1 MTLLGGAAGRWSES
15 LDGAALGAEGADAA
29 DFDPGRKNR
38 WATGG
43 DLSLRSLRSAQDEA
57 AALHLANRRAAIIV
71 LAFLAA
77 RLAFA
82 FALGFGVDEAYT
94 LPISRE
100 LSLSYFDHPPLHQWI
115 AHFAA
120 RVSGE
125 ALGAR
130 LPFVALFA
138 ATGWLLYRLTS
149 ELFGPRAGLIALFA
163 LNATP
168 FFFASAGTWI
178 VPDGPL
184 LFGLALAAFALARL
198 FFDPNGDER
207 RVWRLWL
214 LVGLGFGLAGLSK
227 YIGALAPLGL
237 LAFLAISPPERRW
250 IRHPAPY
257 VAAMLAGLIV
267 LPVFVWNA
275 QHGWASFVFQGSR
288 GLASGGLKPL
298 GVLRVALGQIAFLSP
313 WLFLPLV
320 AGIVSGLRRWRDG
333 RRLFL
338 LCLSLPPIALF
349 TAAPLWID
357 KGQPHWAMAGWFFA
371 FPLMGAW
378 AQDISVPV
386 RSLRRY
392 ATLSVALLAVLTAGA
407 VVEARTGWLWRLLPA
422 GTTDPTLEVLDWS
435 GLAKA
440 PLLQPSPSF
449 VISTRWRDAGKIALA
464 LGPSVPILVVSDDP
478 RGWTFTNGGAELL
491 GRDGVLIIRPRDL
504 AAARTALAPL
514 FASLGEPEPFT
525 LFRNGAPATDLML
538 VPAKGSIQ
546 PMPYPVRPQ

>member
-1 MTLLGGAAGRWSES
+1 MGLFSVPKPPSLVLAARNRETTGDD
-15 LDGAALGAEGADAA
+15 LDLP
-29 DFDPGRKNR
+29 FV
-38 WATGG
+38 
-43 DLSLRSLRSAQDEA
+43 RSTQDDA
-57 AALHLANRRAAIIV
+57 AALHVANLRAALTI

-82 FALGFGVDEAYT
+82 FALGFGTDEAYT
-94 LPISRE
+94 LPISRD

-115 AHFAA
+115 AHFAG

-149 ELFGPRAGLIALFA
+149 ELFGSRAGLIALFA
-163 LNATP
+163 LNVTP

-184 LFGLALAAFALARL
+184 LFGLALAAFALAPL
-198 FFDPNGDER
+198 FFDPSGDKH

-214 LVGLGFGLAGLSK
+214 LAGLGFGLAGLSK

-237 LAFLAISPPERRW
+237 LAFLAISPSERRW
-250 IRHPAPY
+250 FRHPAPY
-257 VAAMLAGLIV
+257 VAAMLAVLIV

-275 QHGWASFVFQGSR
+275 QHGWTSFIFQGSR
-288 GLASGGLKPL
+288 GLASGGPKPL
-298 GVLRVALGQIAFLSP
+298 QVLRVALGQIAFLSP
-313 WLFLPLV
+313 WLFVPLV

-338 LCLSLPPIALF
+338 LCLSLPPIVLF
-349 TAAPLWID
+349 TAAPLWIE

-378 AQDISVPV
+378 AQDISVPIK
-386 RSLRRY
+386 SLRRY
-392 ATLSVALLAVLTAGA
+392 ATLSVALLALLTAGA

-435 GLAKA
+435 GLVKA
-440 PLLQPSPSF
+440 PLLQPSPAF
-449 VISTRWRDAGKIALA
+449 VISTSWREAGKIALA
-464 LGPSVPILVVSDDP
+464 LGPSIPIFVVSDDP
-478 RGWTFTNGGAELL
+478 RGWKFMKGGAELV
-491 GRDGVLIIRPRDL
+491 GRDGVLIVRPRDL
-504 AAARTALAPL
+504 PGARTALAPL
-514 FASLGEPEPFT
+514 FAFLGEAEPFT
-525 LFRNGAPATDLML
+525 LFRNGAPATELML
-538 VPAKGSIQ
+538 VPAKGSTQ
-546 PMPYPVRPQ
+546 PMPYPLRPQIAPSSN

>member
-1 MTLLGGAAGRWSES
+1 MTPLGGAASGGAET
-15 LDGAALGAEGADAA
+15 LDGSGASGVRADP
-29 DFDPGRKNR
+29 DPGRR
-38 WATGG
+38 SRLVTGG
-43 DLSLRSLRSAQDEA
+43 DAGLGSLRSARDEA
-57 AALHLANRRAAIIV
+57 AALHLANRRAAAIV

-82 FALGFGVDEAYT
+82 FAFGFGVDEAYT
-94 LPISRE
+94 LPISRH

-115 AHFAA
+115 AHFAGLA
-120 RVSGE
+120 SGE
-125 ALGAR
+125 GLAAR

-149 ELFGPRAGLIALFA
+149 ELFGPRAGLVALFG

-178 VPDGPL
+178 MPDGPL
-184 LFGLALAAFALARL
+184 LFGLALAAWALSRL
-198 FFDPNGDER
+198 FFDPGADER

-214 LVGLGFGLAGLSK
+214 LAGLGFGLAGLSK

-237 LAFLAISPPERRW
+237 LAFLVISPSERRW
-250 IRHPAPY
+250 FRHPAPY

-275 QHGWASFVFQGSR
+275 QHGWASFAFQGSR
-288 GLASGGLKPL
+288 GVASGGLKPL
-298 GVLRVALGQIAFLSP
+298 QALRVALGQIAFLSP
-313 WLFLPLV
+313 WLFVPLL
-320 AGIVSGLRRWRDG
+320 AGLLSGMRRWRDD

-349 TAAPLWID
+349 TAAPLWIE
-357 KGQPHWAMAGWFFA
+357 KGQPHWSMAGWFFV

-378 AQDISVPV
+378 AQDIAVPV
-386 RSLRRY
+386 RNLRRY
-392 ATLSVALLAVLTAGA
+392 AILSVALLAALTASVA
-407 VVEARTGWLWRLLPA
+407 VEARTGWLWRLLPA

-464 LGPSVPILVVSDDP
+464 LGPSVPIVVVSDDP
-478 RGWTFTNGGAELL
+478 RGWALIKERAELA
-491 GRDGVLIIRPRDL
+491 GRDGVLIVRPKDL
-504 AAARTALAPL
+504 AAARTAVAPY
-514 FASLGEPEPFT
+514 FASLGEAQPMT
-525 LFRNGAPATDLML
+525 LLRNGEPATDLVL
-538 VPAKGSIQ
+538 VPAKGAIQ
-546 PMPYPVRPQ
+546 PAPDPARSQ

>member
-1 MTLLGGAAGRWSES
+1 MTPPGGAASGEAET
-15 LDGAALGAEGADAA
+15 LDGPLARGVAA
-29 DFDPGRKNR
+29 DPDPGCRSR
-38 WATGG
+38 PATGG
-43 DLSLRSLRSAQDEA
+43 DTGLGSVRSAQDEA
-57 AALHLANRRAAIIV
+57 AALHVANRRAAIIV

-100 LSLSYFDHPPLHQWI
+100 LRLSYFDHPPLHQWI

-120 RVSGE
+120 RLCGE

-163 LNATP
+163 LNVTP
-168 FFFASAGTWI
+168 FFFASPGTWI

-184 LFGLALAAFALARL
+184 LFGLALAALALARL
-198 FFDPNGDER
+198 FFEPAGDDR

-237 LAFLAISPPERRW
+237 LAFLAISPSERRW
-250 IRHPAPY
+250 FRHPAPY
-257 VAAMLAGLIV
+257 VAAILAGLIV

-275 QHGWASFVFQGSR
+275 QHGWASFIFQSSR
-288 GLASGGLKPL
+288 GIASGGLKPL
-298 GVLRVALGQIAFLSP
+298 GVPRIALGQIAFLSP
-313 WLFLPLV
+313 WLFIPLV
-320 AGIVSGLRRWRDG
+320 AGIVSGLRGWRDG

-349 TAAPLWID
+349 TAAPLWIE

-386 RSLRRY
+386 RSVRRY
-392 ATLSVALLAVLTAGA
+392 AILSVALLAALTVGA
-407 VVEARTGWLWRLLPA
+407 VLEARAGWLWRLLPA
-422 GTTDPTLEVLDWS
+422 GTTDPTLEVVDWN
-435 GLAKA
+435 GLVNA

-449 VISTRWRDAGKIALA
+449 VISTRWREAGKIALA
-464 LGPSVPILVVSDDP
+464 LGPSVPIFVVSDDP
-478 RGWTFTNGGAELL
+478 RGWAYVKGGAELV
-491 GRDGVLIIRPRDL
+491 GRDGVLIARPRDL
-504 AAARTALAPL
+504 AAARAALAPL
-514 FASLGEPEPFT
+514 FASLGEAEPFT
-525 LFRNGAPATDLML
+525 LSRNGAPAIELML
-538 VPAKGSIQ
+538 VSAKGLTQAPPQASQ
-546 PMPYPVRPQ
+546 TRPE